1 MFEQENFSTP
11 RMHTAYHLEVV
22 AMDYCFGIIKHRL
35 MPKLGCPIS
44 VRLRGGLGSLHS
56 PNDDSNYT
64 YSQLVVTYTFPS
76 HSQGISE
83 KFEQPRD
90 DNLSAKIGRY
100 GTYREEEKN
109 VSKFRIRSVNLNHFL
124 HLNHFNLF

>member
-11 RMHTAYHLEVV
+11 RMHNSYHLEVV

-35 MPKLGCPIS
+35 MPKLGWPIS
-44 VRLRGGLGSLHS
+44 VRLRGGLGYLHS

-76 HSQGISE
+76 HSQGIV
-83 KFEQPRD
+83 Q
-90 DNLSAKIGRY
+90 NL
-100 GTYREEEKN
+100 
-109 VSKFRIRSVNLNHFL
+109 RSQEMTTCRQKLEDMEPTERKKRMFQT
-124 HLNHFNLF
+124 FGFGQ